1 MAVPSDKVTVRVPG
15 KQGGGAKSKAKSQ
28 PAWGRGQTNH
38 YNRERMTLPDH
49 FRRVPALFPRLFA
62 VIAWLVS
69 GAAVAA
75 ESWPIRFT
83 DVAESSKV
91 KGLLVGMMGHGG
103 AIGDFDGDGRL
114 DLFAGGFCDRPDA
127 EYAPASGPVPARLL
141 RQREDRTFEIIEQPA
156 VSFHAR
162 TSGAVFA
169 DLDNDG
175 TLELYVANNAR
186 PKAGTRGGD
195 IQKGAQTRRSSLLR
209 MKDGKWYDVSET
221 SGACP
226 PALLSARNIG
236 VFDYDGDG
244 KLDLLIVEDRFVPR
258 GVTPRTT
265 LLRNTSD
272 KSGLK
277 FEDVSAK
284 VGLPDGVFG
293 LGCAVA
299 DVNEDGKPDFFV
311 AHSNRLFL
319 STLGGKFVESPLLV
333 KTFAWQP
340 LDGEDWPCGAAFG
353 DLDRDG
359 DLDLVVSIHSVK
371 ARNRIY
377 LNEGVK
383 DGVPI
388 FRDVSTEA
396 GLGDIVPVRCPH
408 VEIQDFDNDG
418 WSDIYVSAAWRHEDG
433 RVEPVIYRNTGVKD
447 GTPRFTLPRKL
458 GDGDGLR
465 MVYYP
470 AGPTGDINGDG
481 LLDIFLINWF
491 GGDHAHLLRNDS
503 TSKNWLDVRVTGKTK
518 FNRMGIGARVRLFR
532 AGQPH
537 DAANLL
543 GTREIST
550 GFGYAS
556 GQPAQAHFGLGD
568 VTRIDVQVMLP
579 GGDLVVK
586 KDVATNRAV
595 VIEEP

>member
-1 MAVPSDKVTVRVPG
+1 
-15 KQGGGAKSKAKSQ
+15 
-28 PAWGRGQTNH
+28 
-38 YNRERMTLPDH
+38 MTLPARQRGS
-49 FRRVPALFPRLFA
+49 FTLVLRPFLVTAVLVTAAPA
-62 VIAWLVS
+62 
-69 GAAVAA
+69 AA
-75 ESWPIRFT
+75 EPWPIRFT
-83 DVAESSKV
+83 DAAESSKV
-91 KGLLVGMMGHGG
+91 KSLLAGMMGHGG

-141 RQREDRTFEIIEQPA
+141 RQLEDRTFEIIDQPA

-162 TSGAVFA
+162 TSGAVFV

-195 IQKGAQTRRSSLLR
+195 VQKSAQTRRSSLLQ
-209 MKDGKWYDVSET
+209 MKDGKWHDVGES

-226 PALLSARNIG
+226 ATLLSARNIG
-236 VFDYDGDG
+236 LFDYDVDG
-244 KLDLLIVEDRFVPR
+244 RLDLLVVEDRFVPK

-265 LLRNTSD
+265 LLRNIID
-272 KSGLK
+272 KNGLK
-277 FEDVSAK
+277 FEDVNAK

-299 DVNEDGKPDFFV
+299 DVNEDGRPDFFV
-311 AHSNRLFL
+311 GHSNRLFL
-319 STLGGKFVESPLLV
+319 STPGGKFVESPLLV

-371 ARNRIY
+371 ARNRVY

-383 DGVPI
+383 DGVPL
-388 FRDVSTEA
+388 FRDATKEA
-396 GLGDIVPVRCPH
+396 GLDEIVPVRCPH

-418 WSDIYVSAAWRHEDG
+418 WPDIYMSAAWRDEDG
-433 RVEPVIYRNTGVKD
+433 RVEPLIYRHAGVKD
-447 GTPRFTLPRKL
+447 GTPRFALPRKS
-458 GDGDGLR
+458 GDGDGLK

-491 GGDHAHLLRNDS
+491 AGDHAHLLRNDS
-503 TSKNWLDVRVTGKTK
+503 TSKNWLDVRVVGKAK
-518 FNRMGIGARVRLFR
+518 LNRMGIGARVRLYR

-537 DAANLL
+537 EAANLL
-543 GTREIST
+543 GTQEIAT

-556 GQPAQAHFGLGD
+556 GQPAQAHFGLGE
-568 VTRIDVQVMLP
+568 VTRVDVQVTLP